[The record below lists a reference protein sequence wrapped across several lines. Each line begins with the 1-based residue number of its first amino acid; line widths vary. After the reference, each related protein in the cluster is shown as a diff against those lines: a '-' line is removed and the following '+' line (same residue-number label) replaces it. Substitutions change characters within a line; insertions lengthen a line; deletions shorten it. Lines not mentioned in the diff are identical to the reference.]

1 MHKTTAKGLRFG
13 CGASLQSAFAHGHA
27 HGTRNP
33 VLLMEKDSVVKV
45 VSKTAK
51 ASGRRKE

>member
-1 MHKTTAKGLRFG
+1 MHKTTVKGLRFG
-13 CGASLQSAFAHGHA
+13 CGASLQSAFA

-45 VSKTAK
+45 VSKTTK